1 MKAHRVRSV
10 SAFNFVNFLN
20 FFNSQEYFAEMGFH
34 GFGLY
39 RFLVIVKFGC
49 YHFVLFMNG
58 VALKVNEKF
67 L

>member
-34 GFGLY
+34 GFGLCW
-39 RFLVIVKFGC
+39 FESV
-49 YHFVLFMNG
+49 VLSDKKKATASKQ
-58 VALKVNEKF
+58 V
-67 L
+67 